1 MFPLLKVLLDNLALL
16 EELLLMFLFSL
27 LLLLPFV
34 LDPLDFIYRLLA
46 FLSHP
51 LIKIMPGLN
60 SYSI

>member
-1 MFPLLKVLLDNLALL
+1 
-16 EELLLMFLFSL
+16 MFLFSL

-46 FLSHP
+46 FLPHP